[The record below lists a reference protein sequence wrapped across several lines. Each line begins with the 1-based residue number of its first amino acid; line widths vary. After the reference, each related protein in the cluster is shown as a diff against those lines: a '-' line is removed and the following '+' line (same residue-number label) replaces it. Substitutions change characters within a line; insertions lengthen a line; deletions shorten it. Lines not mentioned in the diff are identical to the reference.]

1 MPFDPSTLGG
11 SRILI
16 ANDEW
21 FLAAYISEAV
31 ASAGGVALGP
41 VPTVRAALEL
51 VISELPDAVTLNVRL
66 RDECS
71 FSVAD
76 KLVEMR
82 IPFVFVAD
90 RAVTLPVRLLHVPLL
105 TKPFAAYQVVAA
117 LDGILKQ
124 RRTSGPMVRG
134 H

>member
-1 MPFDPSTLGG
+1 MAFDPSTLGG

-41 VPTVRAALEL
+41 VPTVGAALEL
-51 VISELPDAVTLNVRL
+51 ITSEQPDAVTLNVKL

-71 FSVAD
+71 YSVAD
-76 KLVEMR
+76 KLAEQG
-82 IPFVFVAD
+82 IPFVFVAAA
-90 RAVTLPVRLLHVPLL
+90 AVTLPVRLSHISLL

-117 LDGILKQ
+117 LDRSLKQ
-124 RRTSGPMVRG
+124 RLTSGPMVRG